1 MNRGTSTQHQWR
13 PALRATALWVVAL
26 SSLIAICGLAPVW
39 SQSNAR
45 PTVTVA
51 AAITGEPATQVAL
64 RIRVGPSAAVPP
76 HSFLRIRG
84 LPAMIALSE
93 GHSIAPGTWAVAL
106 TALPNL
112 KLFLPEGTDGRSEIV
127 ITLVALDGAVLAET
141 KSSLIITTAQRDTAT
156 PPTAASILRAET
168 SLQPKAPPVPLIAT
182 PPLKHR
188 FMTPQDLE
196 RAQRLVMKGDQE
208 LTEGNV
214 ANARLFY
221 QRAADAGL
229 PEAAMALAAT
239 YDATELARFKVRGVP
254 ADPKEAR
261 RWYERAREL
270 GAGEAEQRLRQPGTQ

>member
-1 MNRGTSTQHQWR
+1 
-13 PALRATALWVVAL
+13 
-26 SSLIAICGLAPVW
+26 
-39 SQSNAR
+39 
-45 PTVTVA
+45 
-51 AAITGEPATQVAL
+51 
-64 RIRVGPSAAVPP
+64 
-76 HSFLRIRG
+76 
-84 LPAMIALSE
+84 MIALTE
-93 GHSIAPGTWAVAL
+93 GHSIASGTWAVAL

-112 KLFLPEGTDGRSEIV
+112 KLILPEGTDGRSEIV
-127 ITLVALDGAVLAET
+127 ITLVALDGAVLAEA
-141 KSSLIITTAQRDTAT
+141 KSSLTITTAQGDIAA
-156 PPTAASILRAET
+156 PPPAVSILRAET
-168 SLQPKAPPVPLIAT
+168 SLQPKEPPPLLAA

-188 FMTPQDLE
+188 LMTPQDLE

-214 ANARLFY
+214 ANARLYY

-270 GAGEAEQRLRQPGTQ
+270 GAGEAEQRLRQLGTQ